1 MNVNASVNKSAVSP
15 KTIVFWVL
23 TIGLPAVILLMPTTE
38 VMTMQIK
45 LYLAITLLC
54 ILMFAFE
61 NVQQTA
67 VALLLPLLYVVS
79 GVVPAS
85 VAFSPWLQAD

>member
-45 LYLAITLLC
+45 L
-54 ILMFAFE
+54 
-61 NVQQTA
+61 
-67 VALLLPLLYVVS
+67 
-79 GVVPAS
+79 
-85 VAFSPWLQAD
+85 